1 MSTTLAIKSLDVAS
15 HRDSAG
21 QSRAASAAPEASAP
35 PAQSAPRGPIKP
47 IFIGVPIAVLILA
60 GLVAYFIRAAGYEET
75 DNAFVEGR
83 IHQVSTRVA
92 GTVSEMLVN
101 DFETVKAG
109 QPLLRLDAR
118 DAEVAAREAQA
129 GLAQADAGIA
139 QADAALAQARAQVEQ
154 SAANVT
160 QAAAQQH
167 KAQLDFNRARTL
179 FEQPPGG
186 TRVITQADFDNARAS
201 LDVATANTAAA
212 TASRDA
218 ADAAVRSAEAGVNV
232 AKARRE
238 TSAATL
244 ANAELQLSYNTIVA
258 PVAGRLG
265 KRGVEVGQ
273 RVSPGQALL
282 GLVGEDSWIIAN
294 FKEGQ
299 LSKMRTGQPV
309 TLTVDAIKGHKFIGR
324 VDSFSAGTG
333 AKFALLP
340 PDNATGNFTKIVQRV
355 PVKIVLN
362 AESMRGYEIRLRPGL
377 SADVEVSVK

>member
-1 MSTTLAIKSLDVAS
+1 MSISIAIDPASISS
-15 HRDSAG
+15 HRESNS
-21 QSRAASAAPEASAP
+21 QPKPAAPAAR
-35 PAQSAPRGPIKP
+35 PAIEESENSTPRSRKP
-47 IFIGVPIAVLILA
+47 FFIGVPIALLILA
-60 GLVAYFIRAAGYEET
+60 GLVGYFVRAAGYEET

-92 GTVSEMLVN
+92 GTVSEVLVS
-101 DFETVKAG
+101 DFDMVKAG
-109 QPLLRLDAR
+109 QPLLKLDPR
-118 DAEVAAREAQA
+118 DAQVALRDAQA
-129 GLAQADAGIA
+129 GLAQAEAGIL
-139 QADAALAQARAQVEQ
+139 QASAALAQSRAQVQ
-154 SAANVT
+154 QAVANVT
-160 QAAAQQH
+160 QAQAQQR
-167 KAQLDFNRARTL
+167 KTQLDFNRAQTL
-179 FEQPPGG
+179 FEKPPGG
-186 TRVITQADFDNARAS
+186 TRVITQADFDGARAA
-201 LDVATANTAAA
+201 LDIASANDAAA

-218 ADAAVRSAEAGVNV
+218 ATAAVSSAEAGVNV

-238 TSAATL
+238 TAAAAV
-244 ANAELQLSYNTIVA
+244 ANAELQLSYTTVLA

-299 LSKMRTGQPV
+299 LSKMKVGQPV
-309 TLTVDAIKGHKFIGR
+309 ELTIDAIKGHKFEGR

-355 PVKIVLN
+355 PVKIVLS
-362 AESMRGYEIRLRPGL
+362 ADAMRGYESRLRPGL
-377 SADVEVSVK
+377 SADVEVNVK